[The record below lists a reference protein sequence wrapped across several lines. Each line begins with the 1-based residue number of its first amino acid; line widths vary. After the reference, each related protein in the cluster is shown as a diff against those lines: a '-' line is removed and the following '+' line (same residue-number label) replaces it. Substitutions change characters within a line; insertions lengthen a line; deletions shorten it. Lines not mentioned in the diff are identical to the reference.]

1 MEITFGNSTFLLIF
15 SLLLCM
21 CSGCH
26 GYMDEERDALLQIKD
41 SINSPEGTA
50 FSSWYGE
57 DCCQWEGVQ
66 CNATTT
72 RVSSIFFNYR
82 RDPSLLE
89 NWYPNATLFAQF
101 KDLEILHLP
110 GNQIAGFTSPE
121 ASQSQAPSA
130 GESARQLNRN
140 ASHLC
145 WGKGALPSLYYL
157 DLSGNNLQGFIPECL
172 CDSLLLKQLILFD
185 NHLHGK
191 ISPCLSNMTA
201 LQYLDLSNN
210 QFSDSLPTFPFHN
223 LPSIYTLILSSNKF
237 RGKFSF
243 SIFANL
249 SRLSHLN
256 ISYNPYLELETEC
269 RTGFPSVK
277 LTELILAG
285 CNLRKV
291 PRFLSSR
298 NNLKTLDLSDNLLE
312 GNIPS
317 WLMHNA
323 TLQLWVRGNNLSGPF
338 PKTFRNISSRL
349 TSLDISS
356 NSFYGPLLED
366 IHLIFPELIYLSA
379 SDNGFNGGIPPSF
392 GRLERLQYL
401 DLSGNKLHGEIPY
414 LLTSNMSCLEYLALS
429 GNQLHGEIQ
438 YLLTSNMSRLQYLY
452 LHDNNLRGDA
462 LPRNLSFAKLRVIDL
477 GNNDFT
483 GNLLDSLSW
492 SSLQSPALS
501 QLRVLILWGN
511 HLEGQIP
518 HLLCQM
524 RHLGILDLSG
534 NNLSGHIPDC
544 FDNITGSVFSDGQ
557 FPVLDL
563 SSNRLTGSIPV
574 QITQLKTLIV
584 LNLSHNKL
592 YGELSP
598 ELTKLTDLEVLDVS
612 HNKLFGELC
621 PELTNITFL
630 EIFNVSFNNLSG
642 TIPVGNQFDTFDA
655 SSYIGNP
662 GLCGNPLSRKC
673 GVVVEKPIK
682 SNGNVLLS
690 NMATTN
696 NLLFPCILFLPVV
709 NFVYLGGLI
718 RTSF

>member
-1 MEITFGNSTFLLIF
+1 MEITFGNTSFLLIF

-26 GYMDEERDALLQIKD
+26 GCMDEERDALLQIKD

-66 CNATTT
+66 CNASTT

-82 RDPSLLE
+82 RESSLFE

-121 ASQSQAPSA
+121 ELHSLKRLQ
-130 GESARQLNRN
+130 RLNLQDNSIEN
-140 ASHLC
+140 ASRLC

-157 DLSGNNLQGFIPECL
+157 DLSRNNLQGFIPECL
-172 CDSLLLKQLILFD
+172 RDSLLLKQLILFD

-201 LQYLDLSNN
+201 LQYLDLSYN
-210 QFSDSLPTFPFHN
+210 QFSDSVPIFPFHN
-223 LPSIYTLILSSNKF
+223 LPSIYTLILSSNNF

-249 SRLSHLN
+249 SRLSHLD
-256 ISYNPYLELETEC
+256 ISYNPYLELKTES
-269 RTGFPSVK
+269 RIWLPSIK
-277 LTELILAG
+277 LIELSLAG

-291 PRFLSSR
+291 PRFLSSGS
-298 NNLKTLDLSDNLLE
+298 NLMTLDLSDNLLE

-323 TLQLWVRGNNLSGPF
+323 TLQLWVRRNNFSGPF
-338 PKTFRNISSRL
+338 PKTFGNISSRL
-349 TSLDISS
+349 TSLDISD

-366 IHLIFPELIYLSA
+366 IHLIFPELLHPSA
-379 SDNGFNGGIPPSF
+379 SYNGFNGGIPPSF
-392 GRLERLQYL
+392 GRLKRLQSL
-401 DLSGNKLHGEIPY
+401 DLSGNKLHGEI
-414 LLTSNMSCLEYLALS
+414 
-429 GNQLHGEIQ
+429 Q
-438 YLLTSNMSRLQYLY
+438 YLLTSNTSRLQYLS
-452 LHDNNLRGDA
+452 LHDNNLRVDA
-462 LPRNLSFAKLRVIDL
+462 LPRNLSFSKLELIDL
-477 GNNDFT
+477 GINDFT

-492 SSLQSPALS
+492 SLLQSPTLP
-501 QLRVLILWGN
+501 QLRVLILRGN

-518 HLLCQM
+518 RRLCQM
-524 RHLGILDLSG
+524 RHLEILDLAR
-534 NNLSGHIPDC
+534 NNLSGPIPDC
-544 FDNITGSVFSDGQ
+544 FHNITSWIDFSRGYYISA
-557 FPVLDL
+557 LDL

-574 QITQLKTLIV
+574 QITQLKTLMV

-592 YGELSP
+592 FGELSP
-598 ELTKLTDLEVLDVS
+598 ELTKLTDLESLDVS
-612 HNKLFGELC
+612 YNKLFGELC
-621 PELTNITFL
+621 PELTKLTDL
-630 EIFNVSFNNLSG
+630 EVFNVAFNNLSG
-642 TIPVGNQFDTFDA
+642 TIPVGNQFDTFMAD
-655 SSYIGNP
+655 SYVGNP

-673 GVVVEKPIK
+673 GVVVEKPPK
-682 SNGNVLLS
+682 RNGNVHLS
-690 NMATTN
+690 NMATAN
-696 NLLFPCILFLPVV
+696 KLIFPCILFMPVI

-718 RTSF
+718 

>member
-26 GYMDEERDALLQIKD
+26 GCMDEERDALLQIKD

-66 CNATTT
+66 CNASTT
-72 RVSSIFFNYR
+72 RVSSIFFYYR
-82 RDPSLLE
+82 RDSLLE

-110 GNQIAGFTSPE
+110 GNQIAGFTSPDE
-121 ASQSQAPSA
+121 LHSLKRLQ
-130 GESARQLNRN
+130 QLNLHGNSIER

-172 CDSLLLKQLILFD
+172 CDSLLLKRLILFG
-185 NHLHGK
+185 NYLHGK

-223 LPSIYTLILSSNKF
+223 LPSIYTLILSGNKF

-249 SRLSHLN
+249 SRLSHLD
-256 ISYNPYLELETEC
+256 ISYNPYLELETESQNW
-269 RTGFPSVK
+269 FQSIK
-277 LTELILAG
+277 LIDLSLAG
-285 CNLRKV
+285 CNLRKL
-291 PRFLSSR
+291 PRFLSSQ
-298 NNLKTLDLSDNLLE
+298 NNLKSLDLSDNLLE

-323 TLQLWVRGNNLSGPF
+323 TLQLRVRGNNLSGPF
-338 PKTFRNISSRL
+338 PKTFANISSRL
-349 TSLDISS
+349 TSLDISY

-366 IHLIFPELIYLSA
+366 IHLIFPELLYLRA

-392 GRLERLQYL
+392 GRLKRLQSL
-401 DLSGNKLHGEIPY
+401 HLSGNKLHGEIPF
-414 LLTSNMSCLEYLALS
+414 
-429 GNQLHGEIQ
+429 
-438 YLLTSNMSRLQYLY
+438 LLTSNMSRLQYLY
-452 LHDNNLRGDA
+452 LGDNLRGDA
-462 LPRNLSFAKLRVIDL
+462 LPRNLSFSNLRVINL

-483 GNLLDSLSW
+483 GNLSDSLSW
-492 SSLQSPALS
+492 SLLQSPALP
-501 QLRVLILWGN
+501 QLRVLILRGN

-518 HLLCQM
+518 HWLCQM
-524 RHLGILDLSG
+524 RHLEILDLSR

-544 FDNITGSVFSDGQ
+544 FDNITSWIDFSHDLNMLG
-557 FPVLDL
+557 LDL
-563 SSNRLTGSIPV
+563 SSNKLTGSIPV
-574 QITQLKTLIV
+574 QITQLKALNV

-592 YGELSP
+592 FGELSP
-598 ELTKLTDLEVLDVS
+598 ELAKLTDLESLDVS

-621 PELTNITFL
+621 PELTNLIFL
-630 EIFNVSFNNLSG
+630 AVFNVSFNNLSG
-642 TIPVGNQFDTFDA
+642 TIPVANQFGTFDA

-673 GVVVEKPIK
+673 EVVVEKPPK
-682 SNGNVLLS
+682 SDGNVLLS

-709 NFVYLGGLI
+709 NFIWGV
-718 RTSF
+718 

>member
-1 MEITFGNSTFLLIF
+1 MEITFGHSTFLPIF
-15 SLLLCM
+15 SLLLCL

-26 GYMDEERDALLQIKD
+26 GCMDEERDALLQIKD

-66 CNATTT
+66 CNASTT
-72 RVSSIFFNYR
+72 RISSIFFNYR

-121 ASQSQAPSA
+121 ELQSLKRLQ
-130 GESARQLNRN
+130 QLNLLGNSIEN

-145 WGKGALPSLYYL
+145 WGKGALHSLYYL
-157 DLSGNNLQGFIPECL
+157 DLSGNNLHGFIPECL

-185 NHLHGK
+185 NHLHGN

-210 QFSDSLPTFPFHN
+210 QFSDSLSTFPFHN
-223 LPSIYTLILSSNKF
+223 LPSIDTLILSKNKF

-249 SRLSHLN
+249 SKLSHLD
-256 ISYNPYLELETEC
+256 ISYNPYLELETES
-269 RTGFPSVK
+269 RTCFPSIK
-277 LTELILAG
+277 LIELSLAG
-285 CNLRKV
+285 CNLRKL
-291 PRFLSSR
+291 PRFLSSH

-338 PKTFRNISSRL
+338 PKTFGNISSRL
-349 TSLDISS
+349 TSLDISN

-366 IHLIFPELIYLSA
+366 IHLIFPELLYLSA

-392 GRLERLQYL
+392 GRLKRLQSL
-401 DLSGNKLHGEIPY
+401 DLSGNK
-414 LLTSNMSCLEYLALS
+414 
-429 GNQLHGEIQ
+429 LHGEIQ

-452 LHDNNLRGDA
+452 LYDNNLRGDA
-462 LPRNLSFAKLRVIDL
+462 LPRNLSFSKLEVIDL

-483 GNLLDSLSW
+483 GSLLDSLPW
-492 SSLQSPALS
+492 SLLQSPALP
-501 QLRVLILWGN
+501 QLRVLSLHGN

-518 HLLCQM
+518 HWLCQM
-524 RHLGILDLSG
+524 RHLEVLDLSR

-544 FDNITGSVFSDGQ
+544 FDNITSWSDFSHGHYLSG
-557 FPVLDL
+557 LDL

-574 QITQLKTLIV
+574 QITQLKALIV

-592 YGELSP
+592 FGELSP
-598 ELTKLTDLEVLDVS
+598 ELTKLTDLEMLDVS

-621 PELTNITFL
+621 PELTNLTFL
-630 EIFNVSFNNLSG
+630 ASFNVSFNNLSG
-642 TIPVGNQFDTFDA
+642 TIPVVGQFLTFDA

-662 GLCGNPLSRKC
+662 GLCGYPLSRKC
-673 GVVVEKPIK
+673 GVVVEKPPK

-696 NLLFPCILFLPVV
+696 HLLFPCILFLPVV
-709 NFVYLGGLI
+709 NLVYLGGWI
-718 RTSF
+718 STSF

>member
-1 MEITFGNSTFLLIF
+1 MEITFGNSTFLPIF

-26 GYMDEERDALLQIKD
+26 RCMDEERDALLQIKD

-57 DCCQWEGVQ
+57 DCCQREGVQ
-66 CNATTT
+66 CNASTT

-101 KDLEILHLP
+101 KDLEILHLG

-121 ASQSQAPSA
+121 ELHSLKHLQ
-130 GESARQLNRN
+130 QLNLQGNSIEN

-172 CDSLLLKQLILFD
+172 CDSLLLKQLILFY
-185 NHLHGK
+185 NHLHGQ

-201 LQYLDLSNN
+201 LQYLDLSSN
-210 QFSDSLPTFPFHN
+210 QFSDSLPTFPNLGHTILTFPFHN
-223 LPSIYTLILSSNKF
+223 LPSIDTLILSKNKF

-249 SRLSHLN
+249 SKLSHLE
-256 ISYNPYLELETEC
+256 ISYNPYLELETES
-269 RTGFPSVK
+269 RTCFPSIK
-277 LTELILAG
+277 LIELSLAG
-285 CNLRKV
+285 C
-291 PRFLSSR
+291 
-298 NNLKTLDLSDNLLE
+298 
-312 GNIPS
+312 
-317 WLMHNA
+317 
-323 TLQLWVRGNNLSGPF
+323 NNLSGPF
-338 PKTFRNISSRL
+338 PKTFGNISSRL
-349 TSLDISS
+349 TSLDIS
-356 NSFYGPLLED
+356 NNGFYGPLLED
-366 IHLIFPELIYLSA
+366 IHLIFPELLYLSA

-392 GRLERLQYL
+392 GRLKRLQYL
-401 DLSGNKLHGEIPY
+401 DISGNKLHGEIPY
-414 LLTSNMSCLEYLALS
+414 LLTSNMSCLEYLDLS

-462 LPRNLSFAKLRVIDL
+462 LPRNLSFLKLEVIHL

-483 GNLLDSLSW
+483 GNLLDSLYW
-492 SSLQSPALS
+492 SLLQSPALP
-501 QLRVLILWGN
+501 QLRVLSLSGN

-518 HLLCQM
+518 HWLCQM
-524 RHLGILDLSG
+524 RHLETLDLSDF
-534 NNLSGHIPDC
+534 SHGHHLYLPA
-544 FDNITGSVFSDGQ
+544 
-557 FPVLDL
+557 LDL

-574 QITQLKTLIV
+574 QITQLIALRA

-592 YGELSP
+592 FGELSP

-612 HNKLFGELC
+612 HDKFFGELC
-621 PELTNITFL
+621 PEFTNLTFL

-642 TIPVGNQFDTFDA
+642 TIPVGYQFSTFDA

-662 GLCGNPLSRKC
+662 GLCGNPLSRNC
-673 GVVVEKPIK
+673 GVVVEKPPK
-682 SNGNVLLS
+682 SNANELLS

-696 NLLFPCILFLPVV
+696 HLLFPCILFLPVV

-718 RTSF
+718 STSF

>member
-1 MEITFGNSTFLLIF
+1 MEITFGNSTFLPIF

-26 GYMDEERDALLQIKD
+26 RCMDEERDALLQIKD

-66 CNATTT
+66 CNASTT

-101 KDLEILHLP
+101 KDLEILHLG

-121 ASQSQAPSA
+121 ELHSLKHLQ
-130 GESARQLNRN
+130 QLNLQGNSIEN

-172 CDSLLLKQLILFD
+172 CDSLLLKQLIL
-185 NHLHGK
+185 
-191 ISPCLSNMTA
+191 
-201 LQYLDLSNN
+201 
-210 QFSDSLPTFPFHN
+210 
-223 LPSIYTLILSSNKF
+223 
-237 RGKFSF
+237 
-243 SIFANL
+243 
-249 SRLSHLN
+249 
-256 ISYNPYLELETEC
+256 
-269 RTGFPSVK
+269 
-277 LTELILAG
+277 
-285 CNLRKV
+285 
-291 PRFLSSR
+291 
-298 NNLKTLDLSDNLLE
+298 
-312 GNIPS
+312 
-317 WLMHNA
+317 
-323 TLQLWVRGNNLSGPF
+323 GNNLSGPF
-338 PKTFRNISSRL
+338 PKTFGNISSRL
-349 TSLDISS
+349 TSLDIS
-356 NSFYGPLLED
+356 NNGFYGPLLED
-366 IHLIFPELIYLSA
+366 IHLIFPELLYLSA

-392 GRLERLQYL
+392 GRLKRLQYL
-401 DLSGNKLHGEIPY
+401 DISGNKLHGEIPY
-414 LLTSNMSCLEYLALS
+414 LLTSNMSCLEYLDLS

-462 LPRNLSFAKLRVIDL
+462 LPRNLSFLKLEVIHL

-483 GNLLDSLSW
+483 GNLLDSLYW
-492 SSLQSPALS
+492 SLLQSPALP
-501 QLRVLILWGN
+501 QLRVLS
-511 HLEGQIP
+511 
-518 HLLCQM
+518 
-524 RHLGILDLSG
+524 LS
-534 NNLSGHIPDC
+534 
-544 FDNITGSVFSDGQ
+544 DNITSWSDFSHGHHLYL
-557 FPVLDL
+557 PALDL

-574 QITQLKTLIV
+574 QITQLIALRA

-592 YGELSP
+592 FGELSP

-612 HNKLFGELC
+612 HDKLFGELC
-621 PELTNITFL
+621 PEFTNLTFL

-642 TIPVGNQFDTFDA
+642 TIPVGYQFSTFDA

-662 GLCGNPLSRKC
+662 GLCGNPLSRNC
-673 GVVVEKPIK
+673 GVVVEKPPK
-682 SNGNVLLS
+682 SNANVLLS

-696 NLLFPCILFLPVV
+696 HLLFPCILFLPVV

-718 RTSF
+718 STSF

>member
-1 MEITFGNSTFLLIF
+1 MEITFGNSTFLPIF

-21 CSGCH
+21 CCGCH
-26 GYMDEERDALLQIKD
+26 GCMDEERDALLQIKD

-66 CNATTT
+66 CNASTT
-72 RVSSIFFNYR
+72 RVSSIFFNYQ

-110 GNQIAGFTSPE
+110 GNRIAGFTSPE
-121 ASQSQAPSA
+121 ELHSLKRLQ
-130 GESARQLNRN
+130 QLNLQDNSIEN

-157 DLSGNNLQGFIPECL
+157 DLSGNNLHGFIPECL
-172 CDSLLLKQLILFD
+172 CDSLLLKQLILD
-185 NHLHGK
+185 
-191 ISPCLSNMTA
+191 
-201 LQYLDLSNN
+201 
-210 QFSDSLPTFPFHN
+210 
-223 LPSIYTLILSSNKF
+223 KF

-249 SRLSHLN
+249 SKLSHLD
-256 ISYNPYLELETEC
+256 ISYNPYLELETES
-269 RTGFPSVK
+269 RTWFPSIK
-277 LTELILAG
+277 LIELSLAG
-285 CNLRKV
+285 CNLRKL
-291 PRFLSSR
+291 PRFLSSQ

-323 TLQLWVRGNNLSGPF
+323 TLQLWVRRNNLSGPF
-338 PKTFRNISSRL
+338 PKTFGNISSRL
-349 TSLDISS
+349 TSLDIS
-356 NSFYGPLLED
+356 NNGFYGPVLED
-366 IHLIFPELIYLSA
+366 IHLIFPELLHLSA

-392 GRLERLQYL
+392 GRLKRLQSL
-401 DLSGNKLHGEIPY
+401 DLSGNK
-414 LLTSNMSCLEYLALS
+414 
-429 GNQLHGEIQ
+429 LHGEIQ
-438 YLLTSNMSRLQYLY
+438 YLLTSNMSRLQYLN

-462 LPRNLSFAKLRVIDL
+462 LPRNLSFSKLEIIDL

-483 GNLLDSLSW
+483 GNLLDGLSW
-492 SSLQSPALS
+492 SLLQSPDLPW
-501 QLRVLILWGN
+501 LRVLSLRGN

-518 HLLCQM
+518 HWLCQM
-524 RHLGILDLSG
+524 RHLEILDLLR

-544 FDNITGSVFSDGQ
+544 FDNITSWSDFSHGHYLY
-557 FPVLDL
+557 FSFLDL

-574 QITQLKTLIV
+574 QITQLKALFV

-592 YGELSP
+592 FGELSP
-598 ELTKLTDLEVLDVS
+598 ELTKLTGLEALDVS

-621 PELTNITFL
+621 PEFTNLTFL
-630 EIFNVSFNNLSG
+630 EAFDVSFNNLSG
-642 TIPVGNQFDTFDA
+642 TIPVGYPFSTFAA
-655 SSYIGNP
+655 SSYVGNP

-673 GVVVEKPIK
+673 GVVVEKPPK

-696 NLLFPCILFLPVV
+696 HLLFPCILFLAVV
-709 NFVYLGGLI
+709 NLVYLGDLI
-718 RTSF
+718 STSF

>member
-1 MEITFGNSTFLLIF
+1 MEITFGNSTFLPIF

-66 CNATTT
+66 CNASTT
-72 RVSSIFFNYR
+72 RVSSIFFNFR

-101 KDLEILHLP
+101 KDLEILHLR
-110 GNQIAGFTSPE
+110 GNRIAGFTSPE
-121 ASQSQAPSA
+121 ELHSLKRLQ
-130 GESARQLNRN
+130 QLNLQNNSIEN

-157 DLSGNNLQGFIPECL
+157 DLSSNNLQGFIPECL

-191 ISPCLSNMTA
+191 NSPCLSNMTA

-223 LPSIYTLILSSNKF
+223 LPSIDTLILSGNKF

-249 SRLSHLN
+249 SKLSHLD
-256 ISYNPYLELETEC
+256 ISYNPYLELETES
-269 RTGFPSVK
+269 RTCFPSIK
-277 LTELILAG
+277 LIELSLAG
-285 CNLRKV
+285 CNLRKL
-291 PRFLSSR
+291 PRFLSSQ

-323 TLQLWVRGNNLSGPF
+323 TLQLWVRSNNLSGPF
-338 PKTFRNISSRL
+338 PKTFGNISSRL
-349 TSLDISS
+349 TSLDISN

-366 IHLIFPELIYLSA
+366 IHLIFPELLYLSA
-379 SDNGFNGGIPPSF
+379 SVNGFNGGIPPSF
-392 GRLERLQYL
+392 GRLKRLQTL

-438 YLLTSNMSRLQYLY
+438 YRLTSNMSRLQYLY

-462 LPRNLSFAKLRVIDL
+462 LPRNLSFSKLEVIDL

-483 GNLLDSLSW
+483 GNLLDSLPW
-492 SSLQSPALS
+492 SLLQSPALP
-501 QLRVLILWGN
+501 QLRVLSLRGN

-524 RHLGILDLSG
+524 RDLEILDLSG

-544 FDNITGSVFSDGQ
+544 FDNITSWSDFSHGHDLYLS
-557 FPVLDL
+557 VLDL
-563 SSNRLTGSIPV
+563 SSNRLNGSIPV
-574 QITQLKTLIV
+574 QITQLKALMV
-584 LNLSHNKL
+584 LDLSHNKL
-592 YGELSP
+592 FGELSP
-598 ELTKLTDLEVLDVS
+598 ELTKLTGLEALDVS

-621 PELTNITFL
+621 PEFTNLLFLSTFD
-630 EIFNVSFNNLSG
+630 VSFNNLSG
-642 TIPVGNQFDTFDA
+642 TIPVGYQFDTFEA

-662 GLCGNPLSRKC
+662 GLCGSPLSRNC
-673 GVVVEKPIK
+673 GVVVEKPPK
-682 SNGNVLLS
+682 SNGNVLCQIWPPPTICSFL
-690 NMATTN
+690 AFFFY
-696 NLLFPCILFLPVV
+696 LL
-709 NFVYLGGLI
+709 
-718 RTSF
+718 

>member
-1 MEITFGNSTFLLIF
+1 MEITFGNSTFLPIF
-15 SLLLCM
+15 SLLLCV

-26 GYMDEERDALLQIKD
+26 GCMDEERDALLQIKD

-66 CNATTT
+66 CNASTA

-110 GNQIAGFTSPE
+110 GNRIAGFTSPE
-121 ASQSQAPSA
+121 ELHSLKRLQ
-130 GESARQLNRN
+130 QLNLQDNSIEN

-223 LPSIYTLILSSNKF
+223 LPSIDTLILSWNKF

-249 SRLSHLN
+249 SKLSHLG
-256 ISYNPYLELETEC
+256 ISYNPYLELETES
-269 RTGFPSVK
+269 RTCFPSIK
-277 LTELILAG
+277 LIELSLAG
-285 CNLRKV
+285 CNLRKL
-291 PRFLSSR
+291 PRFLSWQ
-298 NNLKTLDLSDNLLE
+298 NNPKTLDLSDNLLE

-323 TLQLWVRGNNLSGPF
+323 TLQLWVRGNNLSE
-338 PKTFRNISSRL
+338 
-349 TSLDISS
+349 
-356 NSFYGPLLED
+356 LL
-366 IHLIFPELIYLSA
+366 YLSA

-392 GRLERLQYL
+392 GRLKRLQSL
-401 DLSGNKLHGEIPY
+401 DLFGNKLHGEIQH
-414 LLTSNMSCLEYLALS
+414 LLTSN
-429 GNQLHGEIQ
+429 
-438 YLLTSNMSRLQYLY
+438 TSRLQYLY

-462 LPRNLSFAKLRVIDL
+462 LPRNLSFSKLEVIHL
-477 GNNDFT
+477 GN
-483 GNLLDSLSW
+483 
-492 SSLQSPALS
+492 
-501 QLRVLILWGN
+501 
-511 HLEGQIP
+511 IP
-518 HLLCQM
+518 HWLCQM
-524 RHLGILDLSG
+524 RHLEVLDLSR

-544 FDNITGSVFSDGQ
+544 FDNITSWSDFCHGHYLYFS
-557 FPVLDL
+557 FLDL

-574 QITQLKTLIV
+574 QITQLIALRA

-592 YGELSP
+592 FGELSP
-598 ELTKLTDLEVLDVS
+598 ELTKLTGLEVLDVS

-621 PELTNITFL
+621 PEFTNLTFL
-630 EIFNVSFNNLSG
+630 VIFNVSFNNLSG
-642 TIPVGNQFDTFDA
+642 TIPVGYQFSTFGA

-662 GLCGNPLSRKC
+662 GLCGNPLSRNC
-673 GVVVEKPIK
+673 GVVVGKPPK
-682 SNGNVLLS
+682 SNGN
-690 NMATTN
+690 
-696 NLLFPCILFLPVV
+696 
-709 NFVYLGGLI
+709 
-718 RTSF
+718 